1 LSHRLIFHGRRVCEA
16 RRPRCAACTLN
27 DACPS
32 AVRAAG
38 GGRGAGRRARRRV
51 SPAARLRRRATR
63 RLYRLLFWSYR
74 RLLPTR
80 VGAEPVEPRRLR
92 RVLVLAN
99 YFVGDVV
106 VATPALEYLRRVAP
120 QARVD
125 VLTAPRAASLLDGDP
140 RVDRVLAFDGKR
152 AGAAAW
158 WALAR
163 RLRGERYDLVA
174 DFVLPHHLREGLL
187 TAFVAGRDGA
197 RVTPRRPSRYAGL
210 FTHRGRAPGFER
222 RYMADRLLHAVRAA
236 LGAPSGDPP
245 IAPRLPVRPEAARRV
260 AARVADAFG
269 GPAHQLPL
277 VAFNAWASD
286 PLRTL
291 APAQAAEV
299 AAGLVAR
306 HPELAVV
313 LTPPPG
319 QVDAAAAIVA
329 DARARLA
336 GAPGAGARVAS
347 LAPERR
353 PRRPRRRARARG
365 RRGHP
370 RTRPTCTWPPPSV
383 APRSRSTRPWAARRW
398 CTGRRAARTTAPCG
412 WTGGVRCR
420 RSPPAAVL
428 DAFDALWAAVRESVA
443 PPLAPAASRTAPA
456 WEPAREPA
464 HAADRVDE
472 WP

>member
-1 LSHRLIFHGRRVCEA
+1 
-16 RRPRCAACTLN
+16 
-27 DACPS
+27 
-32 AVRAAG
+32 
-38 GGRGAGRRARRRV
+38 
-51 SPAARLRRRATR
+51 
-63 RLYRLLFWSYR
+63 
-74 RLLPTR
+74 
-80 VGAEPVEPRRLR
+80 
-92 RVLVLAN
+92 
-99 YFVGDVV
+99 
-106 VATPALEYLRRVAP
+106 
-120 QARVD
+120 
-125 VLTAPRAASLLDGDP
+125 
-140 RVDRVLAFDGKR
+140 
-152 AGAAAW
+152 
-158 WALAR
+158 
-163 RLRGERYDLVA
+163 
-174 DFVLPHHLREGLL
+174 
-187 TAFVAGRDGA
+187 
-197 RVTPRRPSRYAGL
+197 VTPRRPSRYAGL

-222 RYMADRLLHAVRAA
+222 RYMADRLLYAVRAA

-245 IAPRLPVRPEAARRV
+245 IPPRLPVRPEAARRV

-347 LAPERR
+347 LAPSDDLADLVAVLARAAVVVTPDTANVHVAAAVGRPTVALYTPLGGTQMVHWTPRGPHHRAVRVDGRR
-353 PRRPRRRARARG
+353 PLSAL
-365 RRGHP
+365 
-370 RTRPTCTWPPPSV
+370 
-383 APRSRSTRPWAARRW
+383 
-398 CTGRRAARTTAPCG
+398 
-412 WTGGVRCR
+412 
-420 RSPPAAVL
+420 PPAAVL